1 MPERDRSCLQDM
13 HGKGTIMAKKR
24 PTLIVNHENLR
35 HNMST
40 VVGWCRDAG
49 IDVAG
54 VIKVT
59 TGMASAALDYES
71 CGAKWIASSRIEQL
85 ARAKEAGVK
94 IPLLMIRIPMLS
106 ELDEVVKICD
116 YSLQSSFDTLKAI
129 QEAAARNGKV
139 HNVILMA
146 DLGDLREGFFE
157 KEELAD
163 VAAYVEKNLDWL
175 HLAGIGTNL
184 GCVGSVKPTKEKMD
198 MLADWAEAVEEAI
211 GRPLE
216 IVSGGATSSL
226 MPLFDGVMNPK
237 VNMLRIGA
245 VAYIGPLED
254 LRTCYGREEVEVL
267 SDECF
272 ILDAEVIETNTK
284 PTHPIGE
291 LGVDAS
297 GKVVKYVDRGRRR
310 RAILA
315 VGRADYGDIDDI
327 VPVLEGAEVAMA
339 SGDHTILD
347 IEDCKE
353 QLRVG
358 DIVRLKV
365 KYSAL
370 MRLTASENITI
381 EEINRQ

>member
-1 MPERDRSCLQDM
+1 M
-13 HGKGTIMAKKR
+13 KKR
-24 PTLIVNHENLR
+24 PTLIVDHNNLR
-35 HNMST
+35 HNMNT

-71 CGAKWIASSRIEQL
+71 CGAKWIASSRLEQL
-85 ARAKEAGVK
+85 VRAREAGVK
-94 IPLLMIRIPMLS
+94 LPLLMIRIPMLS
-106 ELDEVVKICD
+106 ELDEMVKICD
-116 YSLQSSFDTLKAI
+116 YSLQSSVDTLRALD
-129 QEAAARNGKV
+129 EAARNNGKV

-146 DLGDLREGFFE
+146 DLGDLREGFIE
-157 KEELAD
+157 KEELVD
-163 VAAYVEKNLDWL
+163 VAVYVETKLEYV

-254 LRTCYGREEVEVL
+254 LRICYGRKEPEVL

-272 ILDAEVIETNTK
+272 ILETEVIETNTK
-284 PTHPIGE
+284 PTYPIGE

-297 GKVVKYVDRGRRR
+297 GKVGTYVDRGRRR
-310 RAILA
+310 RAIVA
-315 VGRADYGDIDDI
+315 IGRADYGDIDDI
-327 VPVLEGAEVAMA
+327 VPVLEGAEVTMA
-339 SGDHTILD
+339 SGDHTIID
-347 IEDCKE
+347 IEDCSQ

-370 MRLTASENITI
+370 MRLTTSENITI

>member
-1 MPERDRSCLQDM
+1 M
-13 HGKGTIMAKKR
+13 KKR
-24 PTLIVNHENLR
+24 PTLIVDHRNLR

-40 VVGWCRDAG
+40 IIGWCRNAG

-59 TGMASAALDYES
+59 TGMASVALDYES
-71 CGAKWIASSRIEQL
+71 CGAKWIASSRLEQL
-85 ARAKEAGVK
+85 IRARDAGVK
-94 IPLLMIRIPMLS
+94 IPLLMIRVPMLS
-106 ELDEVVKICD
+106 ELDEMVKVCD
-116 YSLQSSFDTLKAI
+116 YSLESSLDTLKALN
-129 QEAAARNGKV
+129 EAAGNNGKV

-157 KEELAD
+157 KEELVD
-163 VAAYVEKNLDWL
+163 VAKYVESDLEWI

-184 GCVGSVKPTKEKMD
+184 GCVGSVKPNKEKMD

-226 MPLFDGVMNPK
+226 IPLFDGVMNPK

-245 VAYIGPLED
+245 VSHIGPLED
-254 LRTCYGREEVEVL
+254 LRTCYGREEVDVL

-272 ILDAEVIETNTK
+272 VLEAEVIETNVK

-291 LGVDAS
+291 LGVDAF
-297 GKVVKYVDRGRRR
+297 GKKAVYVDRGRRR

-315 VGRADYGDIDDI
+315 VGRADYGDIDDL
-327 VPVLEGAEVAMA
+327 VPELEGAEVAMA
-339 SGDHTILD
+339 SGDHTIVD

-353 QLRVG
+353 PIRVG
-358 DIVRLKV
+358 DIMRFKL
-365 KYSAL
+365 KYSSL
-370 MRLTASENITI
+370 MRLTASENVTI
-381 EEINRQ
+381 EES

>member
-1 MPERDRSCLQDM
+1 M
-13 HGKGTIMAKKR
+13 K
-24 PTLIVNHENLR
+24 
-35 HNMST
+35 T

-59 TGMASAALDYES
+59 TGLASAALDYES
-71 CGAKWIASSRIEQL
+71 AGAKWIASSRLEQL
-85 ARAKEAGVK
+85 VRAKEAGVK
-94 IPLLMIRIPMLS
+94 VPLLLIRIPMLS
-106 ELDEVVKICD
+106 ELDDMVKICD
-116 YSLQSSFDTLKAI
+116 YSLQSSLDTLKAVN
-129 QEAAARNGKV
+129 EAARNNGKP

-163 VAAYVEKNLDWL
+163 VAAFVEKELDCI

-198 MLADWAEAVEEAI
+198 MLADWAEAVEAAI

-245 VAYIGPLED
+245 VSYIGALED
-254 LRTCYGREEVEVL
+254 LRTCYGREEVDVL

-272 ILDAEVIETNTK
+272 ILETEVIETNTK
-284 PTHPIGE
+284 PTYPIGE

-297 GKVVKYVDRGRRR
+297 GKVGNYVDRGRRR

-327 VPVLEGAEVAMA
+327 VPVLEGAEVMMA

-358 DIVRLKV
+358 DIVRFKV

-370 MRLTASENITI
+370 MRLTTSENITI
-381 EEINRQ
+381 EENYRQ